1 MRSRL
6 ILKIAGEKERQPTST
21 EPWND
26 SLYED
31 QYSVPLPPIQVTRN
45 KAITCSYTLWDTASL
60 DTGFLATAVKNLWV
74 VLSFNARKAIP
85 HNTGLI
91 NNVATVISTICK
103 CNQKGLHAVQFGNN
117 WMKKIPRTAKIGRGR
132 SRSPIWLSEECF
144 NSIICKFDKHVVLLL
159 INIT

>member
-1 MRSRL
+1 MFTTYLEDRRGKRETTYIYRTL
-6 ILKIAGEKERQPTST
+6 
-21 EPWND
+21 D

-31 QYSVPLPPIQVTRN
+31 QYRVPLPPIQVTRN
-45 KAITCSYTLWDTASL
+45 KAITCSYTFWDTASL